1 MYYRATIAPDDCTWI
16 IHQDQNEIT
25 KNRVRTNSLKSVL
38 KSKQPGEHHPDP
50 RDFPR
55 DFYVW
60 LWCWHDF
67 HRDKKFSVPLIARE
81 QPDSGKVF
89 PDTPERQ
96 FSFWGGKHRQEVVW
110 LYNQI
115 FDTDYKLDAVVPGAG
130 PGEPYYDIEWHKW
143 DGKYTDR
150 TIDYPAIKGH
160 KTAITKHADHEGIQV
175 RPFKK
180 MFDQYPNGIIFDG
193 ATRSM
198 LNNVLGEDL
207 FMPGAQ
213 NVWVKLGKMFWSG
226 SKAVV
231 QLRLVALI
239 CCILCKIPVNSPYFT
254 LKFQE

>member
-1 MYYRATIAPDDCTWI
+1 MDYPP
-16 IHQDQNEIT
+16 
-25 KNRVRTNSLKSVL
+25 V
-38 KSKQPGEHHPDP
+38 SKQLGKRQPGG
-50 RDFPR
+50 FQK

-81 QPDSGKVF
+81 IDH
-89 PDTPERQ
+89 DTSKSQ

-110 LYNQI
+110 FYNQI
-115 FDTDYKLDAVVPGAG
+115 FDTDYKLDAVIPGDG
-130 PGEPYYDIEWHKW
+130 PGEPYYDVEWHKW
-143 DGKYTDR
+143 DGRYKDR

-160 KTAITKHADHEGIQV
+160 KTAITKQDDYESIQV

-213 NVWVKLGKMFWSG
+213 NVWVKLGKKFHSG

-231 QLRLVALI
+231 RLRLVALI
-239 CCILCKIPVNSPYFT
+239 CCILCKIPVNSPYFS